1 MGVGV
6 GAGVRAGV
14 GCVGSVQGNDELMDA
29 CMDGTTLDGIHP
41 ATNSTVRSFTEYHDD
56 SCARLN
62 ASINSR
68 VVHQIRGAAKR
79 FTTGTGC
86 KATLPAEKK
95 LAFSQ
100 QESARVHD
108 ETWAGNESLRLT
120 ISQAEEIQP
129 RCAVSVFPPA
139 DLFFHSRATW
149 ARQ

>member
-1 MGVGV
+1 
-6 GAGVRAGV
+6 
-14 GCVGSVQGNDELMDA
+14 
-29 CMDGTTLDGIHP
+29 MDGTTLDGIYP

-79 FTTGTGC
+79 FTSGTGC
-86 KATLPAEKK
+86 KARLPAEKK

-108 ETWAGNESLRLT
+108 ETWAGGNESLRLT

-129 RCAVSVFPPA
+129 SCVGVSPCGLIFSLPSYLGQAVKSEE
-139 DLFFHSRATW
+139 
-149 ARQ
+149 